1 MKWTKGIFGVCIAWL
16 GTCSSYACSV
26 CNVTTEEARWAY
38 YGTTALLTL
47 LPLAMIGG
55 VVYYIAKKSR

>member
-1 MKWTKGIFGVCIAWL
+1 MKSAKGILASGVAWMAIQ
-16 GTCSSYACSV
+16 SSYACSV
-26 CNVTTEEARWAY
+26 CNVTSDEARWAY